1 LKPISNSDDES
12 DENDEIKTQSKPIAI
27 QVDESDQ
34 SSEEKQKL
42 DEALEFIQNLRE
54 LGSHN
59 VDQDESDEL
68 LNTESIVNND
78 HRRIL
83 EDTDEYD
90 E

>member
-12 DENDEIKTQSKPIAI
+12 D
-27 QVDESDQ
+27 Q
-34 SSEEKQKL
+34 SSEEKQKF
-42 DEALEFIQNLRE
+42 DKALEFIQNLRE

-68 LNTESIVNND
+68 LNAESIVNND

-90 E
+90 EYDE